1 MELVPPGHDDTG
13 SLLRALFGDHYR
25 VASHPL
31 RGSGRGS
38 ALLGRGITVALT
50 IAALA
55 VAAVATH
62 ALLRRRYDRAM
73 CLLVAVH
80 IAAALFAIVVG
91 LLHSENSVLKCQH
104 ERSRRGSVGTQGW

>member
-1 MELVPPGHDDTG
+1 MELVAPGHDDTG
-13 SLLRALFGDHYR
+13 SLLRAVFGDHYR

-31 RGSGRGS
+31 RIGPR
-38 ALLGRGITVALT
+38 RGITVALT

-91 LLHSENSVLKCQH
+91 LLHSENCVLKCQH